1 MISIGVVI
9 TAVIY
14 LVLRSNIDSKIQ
26 KIMEIETVGMFTI
39 QLIVG
44 IQMSYACAQ
53 KHVGGFSMYPV
64 NP

>member
-1 MISIGVVI
+1 VISIGVI

-14 LVLRSNIDSKIQ
+14 LVLRSNINSKIQ
-26 KIMEIETVGMFTI
+26 GIMEIEIVEMFTI

-44 IQMSYACAQ
+44 TQMYYACAQ
-53 KHVGGFSMYPV
+53 KNVVRFSMYPV